1 MRKLI
6 LAIFAIVSVGVFQ
19 PAVASARGRL
29 GGPGFYGSGG
39 SFHSGFG
46 GGGFHNGFERGSG
59 WRGGGLR
66 TGLAYGAIGVGLG
79 LANGYYAGSDDYGDG
94 YPYGYGEYAEYGP
107 WAYNVRYREHYVS
120 CYPARQRFWT
130 PYGWRLRV
138 VQVCD

>member
-1 MRKLI
+1 MVRKSI
-6 LAIFAIVSVGVFQ
+6 LAAFAIVLVGVLQ
-19 PAVASARGRL
+19 PAGASARGRL
-29 GGPGFYGSGG
+29 GIGFYGSGG
-39 SFHSGFG
+39 SFHGGFG
-46 GGGFHNGFERGSG
+46 
-59 WRGGGLR
+59 

-79 LANGYYAGSDDYGDG
+79 LANRYYGGSDDYGDG

-107 WAYNVRYREHYVS
+107 WAYNVRYRERYVS